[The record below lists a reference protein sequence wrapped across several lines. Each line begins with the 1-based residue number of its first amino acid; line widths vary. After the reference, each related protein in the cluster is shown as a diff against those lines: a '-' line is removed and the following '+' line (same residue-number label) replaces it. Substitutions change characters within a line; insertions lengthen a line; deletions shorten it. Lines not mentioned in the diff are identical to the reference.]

1 MSWLHSFFIAILTA
15 LLAAVVAGFI
25 GAGCVEWYHISS
37 REGGSF
43 LFILALGFFSGIA
56 VFVAALVASRFLG
69 PGFLTGFGICAGAT
83 LAVAGI
89 AALTAYGLA
98 DIPPTLNGH
107 SLILEVEYRLPKG
120 APDPSASAN
129 GKEFFELF
137 TRNAWSHTA
146 RKSKRGV
153 LMIAET
159 RQEEGRW
166 IVPGSVDIFTT
177 RGTRGFAVSLG
188 LGQAIGFQLDF
199 PGHPGP
205 QDLGWTLWL
214 PKSKNG
220 NPWPDTEPS
229 YRFRIA
235 EYIPPP
241 PPPDP
246 SVVAEAEFAALTPD
260 APLEKW
266 LSYLKYG
273 MAADR
278 EQAIMKVV
286 EARPTDLAKKLRSP
300 NSGEVDTAIYAVS
313 RLKVVA
319 PEVSKAVLE
328 IAADIEDQIRKFNT
342 MKPDQP
348 GYYELGNDI
357 RNRFKSWS
365 QAWWTV
371 HRVTGVD
378 GRPPLDEILR
388 LASVQKESGHM
399 QEVVLDAEAHLGG
412 MTSAAK

>member
-1 MSWLHSFFIAILTA
+1 MSWLHSFFIAILTG
-15 LLAAVVAGFI
+15 LLAAIAAGFI
-25 GAGCVEWYHISS
+25 GARCVEWYHISS

-56 VFVAALVASRFLG
+56 AFVGALVASRFLA
-69 PGFLTGFGICAGAT
+69 PGFLAGLGICAGAA
-83 LAVAGI
+83 LALAGV
-89 AALTAYGLA
+89 AALAAYGLA
-98 DIPPTLNGH
+98 DIGPTVNGH
-107 SLILEVEYRLPKG
+107 SLILEVEYRLPK
-120 APDPSASAN
+120 AASDPSASTN
-129 GKEFFELF
+129 GKEYFELF
-137 TRNAWSHTA
+137 TRNPWSRTT
-146 RKSKRGV
+146 RKTWHGV
-153 LMIAET
+153 LMLADT
-159 RQEEGRW
+159 RQEGGRW

-177 RGTRGFAVSLG
+177 RGPRGFVVSLG
-188 LGQAIGFQLDF
+188 LGNGFGFEMDF
-199 PGHPGP
+199 PRHPGP
-205 QDLGWTLWL
+205 QYQQWSAWL
-214 PKSKNG
+214 PKSKG
-220 NPWPDTEPS
+220 DKPWPDSEPS
-229 YRFRIA
+229 YRFRIE

-241 PPPDP
+241 PSPDP
-246 SVVAEAEFAALTPD
+246 RVVAEAEFAALTPD

-278 EQAIMKVV
+278 EQAIIKVV
-286 EARPTDLAKKLRSP
+286 EARPADLAMMLRSS

-313 RLKVVA
+313 RLKVVD

-342 MKPDQP
+342 MKPDQA

-412 MTSAAK
+412 LTPAAK